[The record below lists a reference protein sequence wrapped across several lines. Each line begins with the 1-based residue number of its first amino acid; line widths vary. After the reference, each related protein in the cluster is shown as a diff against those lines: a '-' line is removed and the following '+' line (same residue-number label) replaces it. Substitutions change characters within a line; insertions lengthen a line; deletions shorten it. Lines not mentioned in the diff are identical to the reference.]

1 MSGLAYRPISA
12 KSPHRM
18 STFWSRRETARRL
31 SASQI
36 RGLAYL
42 PWGTLNRP
50 FAFTRYRPLKQVR
63 FRKMNRAAVV
73 VGAVFLMLNSVL
85 LPRKYSLRLSAS
97 RVRIFFLQGGELGYQ
112 SLNVCLDHTVCAN
125 QLRVDVVDYC
135 VLYVGI
141 LLQEPE
147 EYSSASYE
155 RFDIG
160 EAPAG
165 GNVRREGFAE
175 LFQKLSFS
183 SDPFYEWT
191 GLCIMCSRNG
201 IYASLY
207 ITKL

>member
-1 MSGLAYRPISA
+1 MSGLAYRPVSA

-73 VGAVFLMLNSVL
+73 VRAVFLMLNSVL

-112 SLNVCLDHTVCAN
+112 SLNVCLDHTVNSGLMSLITACSM
-125 QLRVDVVDYC
+125 LGYC
-135 VLYVGI
+135 CRS
-141 LLQEPE
+141 QK
-147 EYSSASYE
+147 ST
-155 RFDIG
+155 
-160 EAPAG
+160 AP
-165 GNVRREGFAE
+165 
-175 LFQKLSFS
+175 
-183 SDPFYEWT
+183 PPT
-191 GLCIMCSRNG
+191 NG
-201 IYASLY
+201 S
-207 ITKL
+207 T